1 MDILCFTESSTI
13 VEHHVNIPTNEK
25 VFIDSVIRN
34 TSIAMQSHPVDSDDE
49 SEKEDSRHDD
59 DSADERR

>member
-49 SEKEDSRHDD
+49 SEIEDSR
-59 DSADERR
+59 

>member
-1 MDILCFTESSTI
+1 
-13 VEHHVNIPTNEK
+13 
-25 VFIDSVIRN
+25 
-34 TSIAMQSHPVDSDDE
+34 MQSHPVDSDDE